1 MECIIIFVRIDIKPS
16 NILVNTLGHVK
27 LCDFGVS
34 VQVSCY
40 NNSMGQPV
48 ENSITAGHLNDKDLY
63 RLKCIHGGQ
72 LRYVVVLILTRV
84 CDIVIA

>member
-1 MECIIIFVRIDIKPS
+1 MALWSIPVHVSVDIKPS

-40 NNSMGQPV
+40 S
-48 ENSITAGHLNDKDLY
+48 NDICVD
-63 RLKCIHGGQ
+63 
-72 LRYVVVLILTRV
+72 V
-84 CDIVIA
+84 